1 MRNIFPLVFIG
12 LIFLTCWTSWNCEET
27 ITGGSADIVFPDSNV
42 SYGRHVEPLFI
53 RTCAFSPCHSH
64 DAMADG
70 LSLENYQD
78 AISSKSGVILPGDT
92 TNSRLIWRI
101 EGKHNT
107 VQMPLNRPA
116 LTDNQKRGLKIWILE
131 NARNN

>member
-1 MRNIFPLVFIG
+1 
-12 LIFLTCWTSWNCEET
+12 
-27 ITGGSADIVFPDSNV
+27 
-42 SYGRHVEPLFI
+42 
-53 RTCAFSPCHSH
+53 
-64 DAMADG
+64 MADG

-78 AISSKSGVILPGDT
+78 AISSKPGVILPGDT

-107 VQMPLNRPA
+107 VPMPPLNRPS
-116 LTDNQKRGLKIWILE
+116 LTDNQKRGLKTWILE